1 MLATSPGEYTAVHA
15 YNTTPNTKYA
25 HRGPPPVSELRFS
38 QQKFFSLTL
47 EYLVLSG
54 TII

>member
-1 MLATSPGEYTAVHA
+1 MLVTSPGEYTAVHA
-15 YNTTPNTKYA
+15 YNTTPNTKDA
-25 HRGPPPVSELRFS
+25 HRGPPPFSEFRSF